1 MGFGRLKRF
10 TATGAVSTA
19 EEIIRGLTITPGT
32 TATTVTLRE
41 GGAGGTI
48 VGQWLAPANG
58 SAFAIPVFF
67 AVAAPH
73 LTIAGT
79 AAEVSVVL

>member
-19 EEIIRGLTITPGT
+19 EEIVRGLTITPGS

-41 GGAGGTI
+41 GGASGAI
-48 VGQWLAPANG
+48 VGNWLAPANG
-58 SAFAIPVFF
+58 SAFAVPLFF
-67 AVAAPH
+67 AIAAPH

-79 AAEVSVVL
+79 GAEVSVVL